1 MLAQAVKTLK
11 ANPGSRIKVVG
22 NRNSGEEAKLASERA
37 DAVAAKL
44 TSEYGI
50 ASTSI
55 EKSTGKTG
63 NRTVQIFV
71 LP

>member
-1 MLAQAVKTLK
+1 MLAQAVKTLQ

-22 NRNSGEEAKLASERA
+22 NRNASEDAKLATERA
-37 DAVAAKL
+37 EAVAAKL
-44 TSEYGI
+44 TSDYGI
-50 ASTSI
+50 ASSSI
-55 EKSTGKTG
+55 EVTTGKTG